1 MIREY
6 INGRNR
12 ALQGGAEA
20 EVGIGGFTL
29 FAKVTDS
36 TDYAAQVPSQVLEDG
51 SVATDHI
58 INDPLTLMVSG
69 EVSDQHVR
77 LAPPL
82 PITIPSDSAAGQVV
96 SLLPNR
102 TQAQINKIQS
112 IGQSVMDAV
121 DQADRLIG
129 IGRDVFGAFNP
140 QENTGKPL
148 REQFIDFVESV
159 YYGKQL
165 ISVDAAY
172 RTHDNMAITSLSVSR
187 DNQYEVV
194 YFNITLQKVET
205 VELIYTDIQQF
216 YQAPAPAAQASVAG
230 QTNQGVQEKTS
241 ESAEAEGTRTRSLAS
256 AILGR

>member
-1 MIREY
+1 VIRDY

-12 ALQGGAEA
+12 SLQGSADV

-36 TDYAAQVPSQVLEDG
+36 SEYTAQVPTQVLEDG

-58 INDPLTLMVSG
+58 INNPLTLTING
-69 EVSDQHVR
+69 EVSDQHIR

-82 PITIPSDSAAGQVV
+82 PITIPSDSAVGQI
-96 SLLPNR
+96 SGLLPNR
-102 TQAQINKIQS
+102 TQAQLNKTQS

-121 DQADRLIG
+121 DRADRLIN
-129 IGRDVFGAFNP
+129 IGRSAFGAFNP
-140 QENTGKPL
+140 QESPNKPL
-148 REQFIDFVESV
+148 REQFIDFIEAV

-172 RTHDNMAITSLSVSR
+172 RTHEDMAITTLSVSR
-187 DNQYEVV
+187 DNQFEVIR
-194 YFNITLQKVET
+194 FEITVQKVES
-205 VELIYTDIQQF
+205 VELVYTDIQQF
-216 YQAPAPAAQASVAG
+216 YQAPAPATQASVAG
-230 QTNQGVQEKTS
+230 RTDQGAQEKTQ
-241 ESAEAEGTRTRSLAS
+241 EAAEAEGTRTRSLAS